1 MKKIWILALW
11 AGLANGQQSAASPTA
26 PSNVDVALDK
36 IGTALTAT
44 KEAAGAV
51 GTVVKEQTG
60 ALKDKAV
67 TAGKSALHSGAKAIM
82 EWTAPASPTATA
94 SGSASAA

>member
-11 AGLANGQQSAASPTA
+11 AGLANGQQPAASPTA

-60 ALKDKAV
+60 ALK
-67 TAGKSALHSGAKAIM
+67 
-82 EWTAPASPTATA
+82 
-94 SGSASAA
+94 

>member
-11 AGLANGQQSAASPTA
+11 AGLANGQQPAASPTA

-51 GTVVKEQTG
+51 GTVVKEQT
-60 ALKDKAV
+60 
-67 TAGKSALHSGAKAIM
+67 
-82 EWTAPASPTATA
+82 APLRIRR
-94 SGSASAA
+94 